1 MLQAGLG
8 NQLFIYGTALAMA
21 RRLGTDLHLDTS
33 LFRFDTRRSYELGFF
48 DTGASEILGKFQHR
62 SGRRKETSKLSAKFA
77 QYLSIRKLSRSP
89 NVLMETTKSFDS
101 RVTNWGDGTILLGY
115 FQCWRYLQTVQNE
128 VRQRVNDA
136 KFLDQKTEEWVLQQ
150 KAMIRELTDPVIVHV
165 RRGDYVLPAH
175 RGFHGLLEQN
185 YYETALGNLS
195 NGPGYREVVLVS
207 DDMPAAKQMFAGIPV
222 IHIEQPKDISDS
234 ATLLALSTGNK
245 YVIANSSF
253 SWWLAWLAK
262 ADFVYAPKQWFARN
276 DLDSSDICPP
286 EWHLL

>member
-1 MLQAGLG
+1 
-8 NQLFIYGTALAMA
+8 MA

-33 LFRFDTRRSYELGFF
+33 LFRFDARRNYELGFF

-62 SGRRKETSKLSAKFA
+62 SGRRKETPKLSTKFA
-77 QYLSIRKLSRSP
+77 QYLSVRKLSRNP
-89 NVLMETTKSFDS
+89 NVLMETTKSFDA
-101 RVTNWGDGTILLGY
+101 RITRWGDGTILLGY
-115 FQCWRYLQTVQNE
+115 FQSWRYLQTVQNE
-128 VRQRVNDA
+128 VRQRVSDA
-136 KFLDQKTEEWVLQQ
+136 RFLDQKTEEWVSQQ

-175 RGFHGLLEQN
+175 RGFHGLLGQN
-185 YYETALGNLS
+185 YYETALANLA
-195 NGPGYREVVLVS
+195 NGPGYKEVVLVS
-207 DDMPAAKQMFAGIPV
+207 DDMPAAKQMFAGIPA
-222 IHIEQPKDISDS
+222 IYIEQPQDISDS

-253 SWWLAWLAK
+253 SWWWAWLAK

>member
-33 LFRFDTRRSYELGFF
+33 LFRFDTRRNYELGFF

-185 YYETALGNLS
+185 YYETALANLA

-253 SWWLAWLAK
+253 SWWWAWLAK